1 MMEKI
6 GNVVMNYDY
15 YSGTDLYSDG
25 DIEDTLLD
33 LASYAIMTLEHIR
46 GLK

>member
-1 MMEKI
+1 
-6 GNVVMNYDY
+6 MNYDY

-33 LASYAIMTLEHIR
+33 IVKNHEKSEFADIIVEA
-46 GLK
+46 K